1 MTIETDGRT
10 PDDQRRISD
19 GVQDA
24 ADGSEGAEFA
34 EGAAEIG
41 GLGEQAEVPRD
52 FRALRALILERRE
65 TLPKRLVQ
73 VADFAVQHPQEIAF
87 GRVAELAKL
96 ALVQPSTMIRFA
108 QALGYSGFSELQTV
122 FQSHA
127 RDRWPDYNARLEA
140 LHEDHQGG
148 DVISLLDGLTEASC
162 ASARDFRQSV
172 DIDALEQ
179 AVDQLAAARIIH
191 VVGVRRAFPI
201 AVYLV
206 YALQK
211 LGARCD
217 LIDQLGGLGAR
228 QTDLIEPDDVLLAF
242 SFTPYA
248 SETLATARAAFQR
261 GIPVV
266 GITDSPFSPL
276 VQVSS
281 VWLEVAEADYGGF
294 RSLSASFALATTL
307 AVALVSKRNGDLP
320 PVQAFSKKERMNRID
335 ENLE

>member
-1 MTIETDGRT
+1 MTIDTDGGA
-10 PDDQRRISD
+10 PQD
-19 GVQDA
+19 GRPSA
-24 ADGSEGAEFA
+24 AGMAEAEEAAGLAEDSA
-34 EGAAEIG
+34 EGGLAA
-41 GLGEQAEVPRD
+41 GEAVPRD

-65 TLPKRLVQ
+65 SLPKRLVQ

-96 ALVQPSTMIRFA
+96 ANVQPSTMIRFA

-127 RDRWPDYNARLEA
+127 RNRWPDYNARLEA
-140 LHEDHQGG
+140 LHEGNQGG
-148 DVISLLDGLTEASC
+148 DVLALLDGLVDAAC

-172 DIDALEQ
+172 DVDALEQ
-179 AVDQLAAARIIH
+179 AVERLAAARIIH
-191 VVGVRRAFPI
+191 IVGVRRAFPV

-217 LIDQLGGLGAR
+217 IIDQLGGLGTR
-228 QTDLIEPDDVLLAF
+228 QTDLIEPEDALLAL

-248 SETLATARAAFQR
+248 SETLGAARAAFQR
-261 GIPVV
+261 GIPVI

-307 AVALVSKRNGDLP
+307 AVALVSKRSGDLP
-320 PVQAFSKKERMNRID
+320 PVQPEAKKERMNRID

>member
-1 MTIETDGRT
+1 MTIEDGGGSR
-10 PDDQRRISD
+10 D
-19 GVQDA
+19 GDPPQGFGEVED
-24 ADGSEGAEFA
+24 EGVMVPPQA
-34 EGAAEIG
+34 GA
-41 GLGEQAEVPRD
+41 VPRD
-52 FRALRALILERRE
+52 FRALRALILERRDS
-65 TLPKRLVQ
+65 LPKRLVQ

-96 ALVQPSTMIRFA
+96 AHVQPSTMIRFA
-108 QALGYSGFSELQTV
+108 QALGYSGFSELQLV

-127 RDRWPDYNARLEA
+127 RNRWPDYNLRLEA
-140 LHEDHQGG
+140 LHEDNQGG
-148 DVISLLDGLTEASC
+148 DALSLLDGLVEASC

-179 AVDQLAAARIIH
+179 AVERLAAAHTIH
-191 VVGVRRAFPI
+191 IVGVRRAFPV
-201 AVYLV
+201 AVYLL

-217 LIDQLGGLGAR
+217 LVDQLGGLGAR
-228 QTDLIEPDDVLLAF
+228 QTDLIEPEDVLLAV

-248 SETLATARAAFQR
+248 TETLSTARAAFQR
-261 GIPVV
+261 GVPVV

-307 AVALVSKRNGDLP
+307 AIALVSKRSGDLP
-320 PVQAFSKKERMNRID
+320 AIQREDKKENSDRID
-335 ENLE
+335 EDLE